1 MVLTIVILSVLLFAS
16 IGVNVYFGAML
27 DRSIDKNEQYE
38 KWIDDIEK
46 AINNTYNKLKIIDDR
61 QLFEKDDDVGF
72 VFSNIVKLIEK
83 LKLQL

>member
-1 MVLTIVILSVLLFAS
+1 MILTIVILSVVLLAS
-16 IGVNVYFGAML
+16 IGINVYFGAML
-27 DRSIDKNEQYE
+27 NRSIDKNEQYE
-38 KWIDDIEK
+38 RWIDDIEK

-83 LKLQL
+83 LKSQL